1 MLCPLGSLH
10 IALDL
15 ERCSTTDCGLPPT
28 RLLSMPILSRIIA
41 ACGLGCCG
49 RNCCMNPI
57 VDCLQCRAYLGNE
70 LVVLLLANELSTV
83 NLDGLLLDVRL
94 EVEALDCLHSSAVS
108 GNYVEARPRIVEKR
122 WRRAVGRK
130 LVLHRGVSSVD
141 LDDPVDGLLV
151 GLRYGRLVSRVLRH
165 GGLRQIWVLPSR
177 VVRLVWHHRSS
188 LLARSA
194 TIVST

>member
-57 VDCLQCRAYLGNE
+57 DCLQCRAYLCDE
-70 LVVLLLANELSTV
+70 LVVLGAADELRTI
-83 NLDGLLLDVRL
+83 NLHGLLLDMRRVVDDIHGRD
-94 EVEALDCLHSSAVS
+94 ASAVR
-108 GNYVEARPRIVEKR
+108 GNDVEHASRRVEER
-122 WRRAVGRK
+122 VALAVGRHPTTELQGA
-130 LVLHRGVSSVD
+130 LVAVD
-141 LDDPVDGLLV
+141 LQRPSDWVPVL
-151 GLRYGRLVSRVLRH
+151 
-165 GGLRQIWVLPSR
+165 LPS
-177 VVRLVWHHRSS
+177 VGKLH
-188 LLARSA
+188 LLRWNR
-194 TIVST
+194 